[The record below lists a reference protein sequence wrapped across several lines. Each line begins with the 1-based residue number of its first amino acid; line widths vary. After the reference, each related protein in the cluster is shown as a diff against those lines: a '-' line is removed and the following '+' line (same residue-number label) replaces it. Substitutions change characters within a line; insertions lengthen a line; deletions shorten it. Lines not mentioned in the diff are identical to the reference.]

1 MSALGAFFLLSA
13 NDYKL
18 IIFNDTAGY
27 IPIFVILLLVKR
39 KEKYMA
45 TKKLLTNG
53 NAFKRTDGRWGGT
66 VWYMDESGE
75 RKRKSFSGT
84 TKQEVNKKMTAY
96 IENLNNEIETSIEAN
111 KTLKVSMTNWLQVFK
126 FPSVERTTYD
136 RYECTAEN
144 QIYPLIGNKV
154 VGNITASDIKKVL
167 NHWMTE
173 GYAYTTV
180 KKVHNILNEYF
191 RYLTQQDLLQRNPM
205 NSAPMIKKSNFYAI
219 QEKEDLPTSETVT
232 VFTAEEIEKLK
243 AEAAKAYGTGKKLYR
258 QAGAYILMLNT
269 GLRAGEMLGVL
280 NSDIDL
286 ERRVLHVQRGVK
298 VINKR
303 DGVERFD
310 GSTEVKVGK
319 LKSTTSKRDIPLNDV
334 AIQMIQELRKE
345 FYFGEDSPL
354 ICDENGGVTK
364 PDVFRR
370 RYHRLLEGA
379 GIESKGLHSLRHT
392 FATNL
397 VNGVKQPDGTIK
409 SLTVKQVADLLGHST
424 TQVTEMYYVKKDTS
438 MLSGITNDFCL

>member
-1 MSALGAFFLLSA
+1 
-13 NDYKL
+13 
-18 IIFNDTAGY
+18 
-27 IPIFVILLLVKR
+27 
-39 KEKYMA
+39 MA
-45 TKKLLTNG
+45 TRKLLTNG

-66 VWYMDESGE
+66 VWYMDETGE

-84 TKQEVNKKMTAY
+84 TKQEVNKKITAY
-96 IENLNNEIETSIEAN
+96 IENFNNEIETSIEAN
-111 KTLKVSMTNWLQVFK
+111 KTLRDSMTNWLQVFK

-136 RYECTAEN
+136 RYECTIEN
-144 QIYPLIGNKV
+144 QIYPLIGNKI
-154 VGNITASDIKKVL
+154 VGNITAADIKKVL
-167 NHWMTE
+167 NHWMNE

-191 RYLTQQDLLQRNPM
+191 RYLTQQELIPRNPM
-205 NSAPMIKKSNFYAI
+205 NSASMIKKSNFYAI

-298 VINKR
+298 VVNKR
-303 DGVERFD
+303 DGVERSD

-319 LKSTTSKRDIPLNDV
+319 LKSTTSKRDIPLNDT
-334 AIQMIQELRKE
+334 AIKMIKELRQEL
-345 FYFGEDSPL
+345 YFGEDSPL
-354 ICDENGGVTK
+354 VCNENGGVTK

-379 GIESKGLHSLRHT
+379 GIEIKGLHSLRHT

-438 MLSGITNDFCL
+438 MLNGITNDFCL

>member
-1 MSALGAFFLLSA
+1 M
-13 NDYKL
+13 
-18 IIFNDTAGY
+18 
-27 IPIFVILLLVKR
+27 
-39 KEKYMA
+39 
-45 TKKLLTNG
+45 
-53 NAFKRTDGRWGGT
+53 
-66 VWYMDESGE
+66 
-75 RKRKSFSGT
+75 
-84 TKQEVNKKMTAY
+84 
-96 IENLNNEIETSIEAN
+96 
-111 KTLKVSMTNWLQVFK
+111 
-126 FPSVERTTYD
+126 
-136 RYECTAEN
+136 
-144 QIYPLIGNKV
+144 
-154 VGNITASDIKKVL
+154 VGNITAADIKKVL

-173 GYAYTTV
+173 EYAYTTV
-180 KKVHNILNEYF
+180 KKVHNILDEYF
-191 RYLTQQDLLQRNPM
+191 RYLTQQELINKNPM
-205 NSAPMIKKSNFYAI
+205 NAAPMIKKSNFYAI

-243 AEAAKAYGTGKKLYR
+243 AEEKKSYKTGKKLYR

-319 LKSTTSKRDIPLNDV
+319 LKSTTSKRDIPLNDT
-334 AIQMIQELRKE
+334 AIEMIQELRQE
-345 FYFGEDSPL
+345 YYFGEDSPL
-354 ICDENGGVTK
+354 ICDENGNYTK
-364 PDVFRR
+364 PDIFRR

-379 GIESKGLHSLRHT
+379 GIKSKGLHSLRHT

-438 MLSGITNDFCL
+438 MLNGITNDFCL

>member
-1 MSALGAFFLLSA
+1 
-13 NDYKL
+13 
-18 IIFNDTAGY
+18 
-27 IPIFVILLLVKR
+27 
-39 KEKYMA
+39 MA

-96 IENLNNEIETSIEAN
+96 IEDFNNQITTSIEAN
-111 KTLKVSMTNWLQVFK
+111 KTLKESMTNWLQVFK

-136 RYECTAEN
+136 RYECTAIN
-144 QIYPLIGNKV
+144 QIYPLIGNKI
-154 VGNITASDIKKVL
+154 VGNITTADIKKVL
-167 NHWMTE
+167 NHWMNE

-180 KKVHNILNEYF
+180 KKVHIILGDYF
-191 RYLTQQDLLQRNPM
+191 KHLTQEELIQRNPM
-205 NSAPMIKKSNFYAI
+205 LYAPMIKKSNFYAI
-219 QEKEDLPTSETVT
+219 QEKEDLPTNETVI

-303 DGVERFD
+303 DGVELLD
-310 GSTEVKVGK
+310 SSTEVKVGK
-319 LKSTTSKRDIPLNDV
+319 LKSAASKRDIPLNDT
-334 AIQMIQELRKE
+334 AIKMIEELRQE
-345 FYFGEDSPL
+345 FYFGEDRPL
-354 ICDENGGVTK
+354 ICDENGNYTK
-364 PDVFRR
+364 PDIFRR

-397 VNGVKQPDGTIK
+397 VNGVKQPDGTVK

-438 MLSGITNDFCL
+438 MLNGITNDFCL

>member
-1 MSALGAFFLLSA
+1 
-13 NDYKL
+13 
-18 IIFNDTAGY
+18 
-27 IPIFVILLLVKR
+27 
-39 KEKYMA
+39 MA

-96 IENLNNEIETSIEAN
+96 IEDFNNQTTTSIEAN
-111 KTLKVSMTNWLQVFK
+111 KTLKESMTNWLQVFK

-144 QIYPLIGNKV
+144 QIYPLIGNKI
-154 VGNITASDIKKVL
+154 VGNITAADIKKVL

-180 KKVHNILNEYF
+180 KKVHIILGDYF
-191 RYLTQQDLLQRNPM
+191 KHLTQEELIARNPM
-205 NSAPMIKKSNFYAI
+205 NAAPMIKKSNFYAI
-219 QEKEDLPTSETVT
+219 QEKEDLPTSETIT
-232 VFTAEEIEKLK
+232 IFTAEEIEKLK
-243 AEAAKAYGTGKKLYR
+243 LEASKAYATGKKLYR

-280 NSDIDL
+280 NGDIDL
-286 ERRVLHVQRGVK
+286 ERRVLHLQRGVK

-303 DGVERFD
+303 DGVELLD
-310 GSTEVKVGK
+310 GSTEIKVGK
-319 LKSTTSKRDIPLNDV
+319 LKSATSKRDIPLNDV
-334 AIQMIQELRKE
+334 AIKMIEELRKE

-354 ICDENGGVTK
+354 ICDEHGNFTN
-364 PDVFRR
+364 PERFRR
-370 RYHRLLEGA
+370 RYHRLLDGA
-379 GIESKGLHSLRHT
+379 GIQSKGLHSLRHT

-409 SLTVKQVADLLGHST
+409 ALTVKQVADLLGHST

-438 MLSGITNDFCL
+438 MLNGITNDFCL

>member
-1 MSALGAFFLLSA
+1 
-13 NDYKL
+13 
-18 IIFNDTAGY
+18 
-27 IPIFVILLLVKR
+27 
-39 KEKYMA
+39 MA
-45 TKKLLTNG
+45 TRKLLTNG

-84 TKQEVNKKMTAY
+84 TKQEVNKKMTTY
-96 IENLNNEIETSIEAN
+96 IESFHNQIETSIEAN
-111 KTLKVSMTNWLQVFK
+111 KTLRESMQNWLQVFK

-136 RYECTAEN
+136 RYECTIIN
-144 QIYPLIGNKV
+144 QIYPLIGDKI
-154 VGNITASDIKKVL
+154 VGNITAADIKKVL

-180 KKVHNILNEYF
+180 KKVHVILGDYF
-191 RYLTQQDLLQRNPM
+191 KYLTQQELIPRNPM
-205 NSAPMIKKSNFYAI
+205 NAAPMIKKSNFYAI
-219 QEKEDLPTSETVT
+219 QEKEELPTSETIT
-232 VFTAEEIEKLK
+232 VFTTEEIEKLK

-280 NSDIDL
+280 NGDIDL
-286 ERRVLHVQRGVK
+286 ERRVLHLQRGVK

-303 DGVERFD
+303 DGVELLD

-319 LKSTTSKRDIPLNDV
+319 LKSATSKRDVPLNDT
-334 AIQMIQELRKE
+334 AIKMIEELRRE

-354 ICDENGGVTK
+354 VCDEHGNFTN
-364 PDVFRR
+364 PERFRR

-397 VNGVKQPDGTIK
+397 VNGIKQPDGTVK
-409 SLTVKQVADLLGHST
+409 ALTVKQVADLLGHST

-438 MLSGITNDFCL
+438 MLNGITNDFCL

>member
-1 MSALGAFFLLSA
+1 
-13 NDYKL
+13 
-18 IIFNDTAGY
+18 
-27 IPIFVILLLVKR
+27 
-39 KEKYMA
+39 MA
-45 TKKLLTNG
+45 TRKLLTNG
-53 NAFKRTDGRWGGT
+53 NAFKRTDNRWGGT
-66 VWYMDESGE
+66 VWYMDEGGN

-96 IENLNNEIETSIEAN
+96 IENFNNQIETSIEAN
-111 KTLKVSMTNWLQVFK
+111 KTLRESMQSWLQVFK
-126 FPSVERTTYD
+126 YPSVERTTYD
-136 RYECTAEN
+136 RYECTAMN
-144 QIYPLIGNKV
+144 QIYPLIGNKT
-154 VGNITASDIKKVL
+154 VGDITSADIKKVL

-180 KKVHNILNEYF
+180 KKVHVILGDYF
-191 RYLTQQDLLQRNPM
+191 KYLTQQELIPRNPM

-219 QEKEDLPTSETVT
+219 QEKEELPTNETIV

-243 AEAAKAYGTGKKLYR
+243 AEAAKTWGTGKKLYR

-280 NSDIDL
+280 NGDIDL
-286 ERRVLHVQRGVK
+286 ERRVLHLQRGVK

-303 DGVERFD
+303 DGVELLD

-319 LKSTTSKRDIPLNDV
+319 LKSATSKRDVPLNDTAV
-334 AIQMIQELRKE
+334 KMIKELRE
-345 FYFGEDSPL
+345 EYYFGEDSPL
-354 ICDENGGVTK
+354 VCDENGGYTN
-364 PDVFRR
+364 PERFRR

-397 VNGVKQPDGTIK
+397 VNGVKQPDGAVK

-438 MLSGITNDFCL
+438 KLNGITNDFCL

>member
-1 MSALGAFFLLSA
+1 
-13 NDYKL
+13 
-18 IIFNDTAGY
+18 
-27 IPIFVILLLVKR
+27 
-39 KEKYMA
+39 MA
-45 TKKLLTNG
+45 TRKLLTNG

-66 VWYMDESGE
+66 VWYMDEAGE

-96 IENLNNEIETSIEAN
+96 IENFNNENEISIEAN
-111 KTLKVSMTNWLQVFK
+111 KTLKESMQNWLQVFK

-136 RYECTAEN
+136 RYECTIIN
-144 QIYPLIGNKV
+144 QIYPLIGNKI
-154 VGNITASDIKKVL
+154 VGNITAADIKKVL

-180 KKVHNILNEYF
+180 KKVHVILGDYF
-191 RYLTQQDLLQRNPM
+191 KYLTQQELIPRNPM
-205 NSAPMIKKSNFYAI
+205 NAAPMIKKSNFYAI
-219 QEKEDLPTSETVT
+219 QEKENLPTNETVT
-232 VFTAEEIEKLK
+232 IFTTEEIEKLK
-243 AEAAKAYGTGKKLYR
+243 AEASKAYATGKKLYR

-280 NSDIDL
+280 NSDVDL
-286 ERRVLHVQRGVK
+286 ERRVLHLQRGVK

-303 DGVERFD
+303 DGVELLD

-319 LKSTTSKRDIPLNDV
+319 LKSATSKRDIPLNDTAV
-334 AIQMIQELRKE
+334 KMIEELRKE

-354 ICDENGGVTK
+354 VCDEYGNVTK

-397 VNGVKQPDGTIK
+397 VNGIKQPDGTVK
-409 SLTVKQVADLLGHST
+409 ALTVKQVADLLGHST

-438 MLSGITNDFCL
+438 MLNGITNDFCL

>member
-1 MSALGAFFLLSA
+1 
-13 NDYKL
+13 
-18 IIFNDTAGY
+18 
-27 IPIFVILLLVKR
+27 
-39 KEKYMA
+39 MA

-75 RKRKSFSGT
+75 RKRKCFSGT
-84 TKQEVNKKMTAY
+84 TKHEVNKKMTAY
-96 IENLNNEIETSIEAN
+96 IEDFNNQITTSIEAN
-111 KTLKVSMTNWLQVFK
+111 KTLKDSMTNWLQIFK

-144 QIYPLIGNKV
+144 QIYPLLGNKI

-191 RYLTQQDLLQRNPM
+191 RYLTQQELINKNPM

-219 QEKEDLPTSETVT
+219 QEKEDLPTSETIT

-243 AEAAKAYGTGKKLYR
+243 AEAKKSYKTGKKLYR

-269 GLRAGEMLGVL
+269 GLRAGEMLGAL

-303 DGVERFD
+303 DGVERSD

-319 LKSTTSKRDIPLNDV
+319 LKSTASKRDIPLNDT
-334 AIQMIQELRKE
+334 AIKMIEELRQE

-354 ICDENGGVTK
+354 ICDEHGNVTK

-379 GIESKGLHSLRHT
+379 GIKSKGLHSLRHT

-409 SLTVKQVADLLGHST
+409 ALTVKQVADLLGHST

-438 MLSGITNDFCL
+438 MLNGITNDFCL

>member
-1 MSALGAFFLLSA
+1 
-13 NDYKL
+13 
-18 IIFNDTAGY
+18 
-27 IPIFVILLLVKR
+27 
-39 KEKYMA
+39 
-45 TKKLLTNG
+45 
-53 NAFKRTDGRWGGT
+53 
-66 VWYMDESGE
+66 
-75 RKRKSFSGT
+75 
-84 TKQEVNKKMTAY
+84 
-96 IENLNNEIETSIEAN
+96 
-111 KTLKVSMTNWLQVFK
+111 
-126 FPSVERTTYD
+126 
-136 RYECTAEN
+136 
-144 QIYPLIGNKV
+144 
-154 VGNITASDIKKVL
+154 
-167 NHWMTE
+167 
-173 GYAYTTV
+173 
-180 KKVHNILNEYF
+180 
-191 RYLTQQDLLQRNPM
+191 
-205 NSAPMIKKSNFYAI
+205 
-219 QEKEDLPTSETVT
+219 
-232 VFTAEEIEKLK
+232 
-243 AEAAKAYGTGKKLYR
+243 
-258 QAGAYILMLNT
+258 MLNT

-303 DGVERFD
+303 DGVELLD

-319 LKSTTSKRDIPLNDV
+319 LKSATSKRDIPLNDT
-334 AIQMIQELRKE
+334 AIKMIEELRQE

-354 ICDENGGVTK
+354 ICDEHGKYTK

-438 MLSGITNDFCL
+438 MLNGITNDFCL

>member
-1 MSALGAFFLLSA
+1 
-13 NDYKL
+13 
-18 IIFNDTAGY
+18 
-27 IPIFVILLLVKR
+27 
-39 KEKYMA
+39 MA
-45 TKKLLTNG
+45 SRKLLTNG

-96 IENLNNEIETSIEAN
+96 IENFNNQIEASIEAN
-111 KTLKVSMTNWLQVFK
+111 KTLKDSMQNWLQVFK

-136 RYECTAEN
+136 RYECTAIN
-144 QIYPLIGNKV
+144 QIYPLIGNQT
-154 VGNITASDIKKVL
+154 VGGITAADIKKVL

-180 KKVHNILNEYF
+180 KKVHVILGDYF
-191 RYLTQQDLLQRNPM
+191 KYLTQQELIPRNPM

-219 QEKEDLPTSETVT
+219 QEKEELPTSETIT
-232 VFTAEEIEKLK
+232 IFSAEEIEKLK
-243 AEAAKAYGTGKKLYR
+243 SEANKSYATGKKLYR

-280 NSDIDL
+280 NGDIDL
-286 ERRVLHVQRGVK
+286 ESRVLHLQRGVK

-303 DGVERFD
+303 DGVELLD
-310 GSTEVKVGK
+310 GSTEIRVGK
-319 LKSTTSKRDIPLNDV
+319 LKSATSKRDIPLNDM
-334 AIQMIQELRKE
+334 AIKMIEELRKE
-345 FYFGEDSPL
+345 YYFGEDSPL
-354 ICDENGGVTK
+354 ICDEQGNFTN
-364 PDVFRR
+364 PERFRR

-397 VNGVKQPDGTIK
+397 VNGVKQADGSIK
-409 SLTVKQVADLLGHST
+409 TLTVKQVADLLGHST

-438 MLSGITNDFCL
+438 MLNGITNDFCL

>member
-1 MSALGAFFLLSA
+1 
-13 NDYKL
+13 
-18 IIFNDTAGY
+18 
-27 IPIFVILLLVKR
+27 
-39 KEKYMA
+39 MA
-45 TKKLLTNG
+45 TRKLLTNG

-66 VWYMDESGE
+66 VWYMDETGE

-84 TKQEVNKKMTAY
+84 TKQEVNKKITAY
-96 IENLNNEIETSIEAN
+96 IENFNNEIETSIEAN
-111 KTLKVSMTNWLQVFK
+111 KTLRDSMTNWLQVFK

-136 RYECTAEN
+136 RYECTIEN
-144 QIYPLIGNKV
+144 QIYPLIGNKI
-154 VGNITASDIKKVL
+154 VGNITAADIKKVL
-167 NHWMTE
+167 NHWMNE

-191 RYLTQQDLLQRNPM
+191 RYLTQQELIPRNPM
-205 NSAPMIKKSNFYAI
+205 NSASMIKKSNFYAI

-298 VINKR
+298 VVNKR
-303 DGVERFD
+303 DGVERSD

-319 LKSTTSKRDIPLNDV
+319 LKSTTSKRDIPLNDT
-334 AIQMIQELRKE
+334 AIKMIKELRQEL
-345 FYFGEDSPL
+345 YFGEDSPL
-354 ICDENGGVTK
+354 VCNENGGVTK

-379 GIESKGLHSLRHT
+379 GIEIKGLHSLRHT

-438 MLSGITNDFCL
+438 MLNGITNNFCL